1 MAINKNLGDRSS
13 PLEIINFF
21 AKFLQR
27 TLSSF
32 LGEILKG
39 EKQGGGPLEERSSSS
54 SSSSSSLPS
63 RENCSLNGA
72 GIRDGPRATN
82 NEPPLLPLSPSFSY
96 ARLSISLSPSLS
108 IHFLSSTTA
117 RAGFLSYRSRND
129 RVPFSLPPSRRFHAT
144 KEYSSSSSSSSCTM
158 VFHRKRSLVSDME
171 IYFHTIGTSFS
182 FSVPSPPSESR
193 NGGGDANFY
202 CSDSIVSC
210 RYDISIREIF
220 LSLSFVHSSNISATA
235 RNFSFPLPFF
245 GTFHFC
251 LII

>member
-1 MAINKNLGDRSS
+1 M
-13 PLEIINFF
+13 PLTTN
-21 AKFLQR
+21 R
-27 TLSSF
+27 HYYLS
-32 LGEILKG
+32 L
-39 EKQGGGPLEERSSSS
+39 
-54 SSSSSSLPS
+54 LPS
-63 RENCSLNGA
+63 LTPVYLSL
-72 GIRDGPRATN
+72 
-82 NEPPLLPLSPSFSY
+82 
-96 ARLSISLSPSLS
+96 SLSPSLS

-117 RAGFLSYRSRND
+117 RAGFLSYSRND

-144 KEYSSSSSSSSCTM
+144 KEYSSSSFSFSSSSSSCTM